1 MMCMLVPCV
10 AQAGDDEYIKVDWYP
25 LFTDSVGW
33 NIYTGDLV
41 LGWNSA
47 SGADVAMGRSVDIGW
62 LSVVGAKY
70 NTGHG
75 QRITMGLGINWRNF
89 RLDKGKQFV
98 QDEDHMSIVDA
109 PAQASGVTSR
119 VKVFS
124 LTLPMMLRQRIARR
138 MDVFAGPVL
147 NFNLHASMETTYTLA
162 GDKVKHKSNHIHQV
176 PVTVDVMGGIKWR
189 CLGCYVRYSPCHV
202 LREQYAPAFNPLTV
216 GLYIGF

>member
-1 MMCMLVPCV
+1 
-10 AQAGDDEYIKVDWYP
+10 
-25 LFTDSVGW
+25 
-33 NIYTGDLV
+33 
-41 LGWNSA
+41 
-47 SGADVAMGRSVDIGW
+47 
-62 LSVVGAKY
+62 
-70 NTGHG
+70 
-75 QRITMGLGINWRNF
+75 
-89 RLDKGKQFV
+89 
-98 QDEDHMSIVDA
+98 MSIVDA

-124 LTLPMMLRQRIARR
+124 LTLPVMLRQRIARR

-162 GDKVKHKSNHIHQV
+162 DEKVKHKSNHIHQV
-176 PVTVDVMGGIKWR
+176 PITVDVMGGIKWR